1 MSKIIFTRGIQG
13 SGKSTWAKEWVGE
26 NPMQRWRINFDELRL
41 MLGGTQRGY
50 WVPRR
55 EQLGV
60 LDDMLKALLTKAI
73 AMDIDVVVDNMNLN
87 KKSVKCIQ
95 EFCSEV
101 FARFLDENPHAKNS
115 DLEFRFMD
123 FKTPLEECIARDA
136 QRECPIGE
144 QVIRNTY
151 NRYKDFYNN

>member
-26 NPMQRWRINFDELRL
+26 DPMQRWRINFDELRL

-55 EQLGV
+55 EQLGI
-60 LDDMLKALLTKAI
+60 LDDMLKAFLRKAI
-73 AMDIDVVVDNMNLN
+73 AMNIDVVIDNMNLN
-87 KKSVKCIQ
+87 KKSVQDIKACCLD
-95 EFCSEV
+95 EAKAFN
-101 FARFLDENPHAKNS
+101 DENPHAPVS
-115 DLEFRFMD
+115 LEFSYQD

>member
-13 SGKSTWAKEWVGE
+13 SGKSTWAKEWVE
-26 NPMQRWRINFDELRL
+26 EDPKQRIRINFDEMRL
-41 MLGGTQRGY
+41 MLGGGYGGY

-55 EQLGV
+55 EEYGL

-73 AMDIDVVVDNMNLN
+73 AMDIDVVIDNMNLN
-87 KKSVKCIQ
+87 EKSVRRVQ
-95 EFCSEV
+95 EFCNET

-115 DLEFRFMD
+115 DLEFRFVD

-136 QRECPIGE
+136 QREYPIGE

-151 NRYKDFYNN
+151 NRYKDFYNK